1 LIETQLDRSLTLD
14 EKKRL
19 THDDYSM
26 IEQKIKNSK
35 QKTQEILPITSLLLE
50 LIEKTRDKNVLEN
63 IEHLQTY
70 IGRSLTKQEIVMAAN
85 GDIIGLEKIVDK
97 SLPRE
102 TIKTLYSSRFT
113 DLTDELK
120 RNLTDKEI
128 RDILSGQLSGIENA
142 LGRQLVKSSVN

>member
-1 LIETQLDRSLTLD
+1 MIETQLNRSLTLD

-113 DLTDELK
+113 DLTNELK

-128 RDILSGQLSGIENA
+128 RDILSGQLSGIEKA

>member
-1 LIETQLDRSLTLD
+1 LTLD

-26 IEQKIKNSK
+26 IKQKIKNSK

-50 LIEKTRDKNVLEN
+50 LIEKTQDKNVLEN

-113 DLTDELK
+113 DLTNELK

>member
-1 LIETQLDRSLTLD
+1 MIETQLNRSLTLD

-26 IEQKIKNSK
+26 IKQKIK
-35 QKTQEILPITSLLLE
+35 KTQEILPITSLLLD

-63 IEHLQTY
+63 IEHLQTD
-70 IGRSLTKQEIVMAAN
+70 IGRSLTKQEIIMAAN

-128 RDILSGQLSGIENA
+128 RDILSGQLSGIEKA